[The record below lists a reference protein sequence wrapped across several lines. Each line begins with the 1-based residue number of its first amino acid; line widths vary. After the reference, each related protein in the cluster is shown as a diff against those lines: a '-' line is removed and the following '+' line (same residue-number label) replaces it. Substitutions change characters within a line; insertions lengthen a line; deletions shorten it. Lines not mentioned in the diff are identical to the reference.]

1 MDMPSI
7 GGLNIFIGTTFFFFF
22 YNSNLKFLNIDVLI
36 LWIFITS
43 LFIIGLIDD
52 YINLSPFKKLF
63 YIVYFL
69 LLLFYQDHRI
79 IIEFVFSEVLDT
91 EITLGLN
98 AIFFSTICVVFLIN
112 ALNFLDGIDGI
123 FLTYSLSIV
132 LLIIIINFSV
142 FLVFWLLIYFY
153 Y

>member
-1 MDMPSI
+1 MPSI
-7 GGLNIFIGTTFFFFF
+7 GGLKIFNGTTFFFLY

-52 YINLSPFKKLF
+52 YINLSPFKKIILYCLF
-63 YIVYFL
+63 TFTF
-69 LLLFYQDHRI
+69 FYQDHRI

-98 AIFFSTICVVFLIN
+98 AIFFPQFV
-112 ALNFLDGIDGI
+112 
-123 FLTYSLSIV
+123 
-132 LLIIIINFSV
+132 
-142 FLVFWLLIYFY
+142 
-153 Y
+153 